1 MVGGNPVI
9 GMLYYIYKAA
19 LNKNMRGQVNM
30 VLHENIR
37 TIRKEKGLTQ
47 EQLAD
52 AMGVSTA
59 SVSKWETGVA
69 APELTVLADLA
80 DYFAVSIDAL
90 MGHEIDRVQLDEKI
104 QEIRKLSL
112 EMQDEAAIEGAEKL
126 LRRYPNEYRVVEVA
140 YRVYYSAFIRTAD
153 KSKMQRAIE
162 LIHRQFDLIGNGDW
176 KKWFELRANLAN
188 CHELLQEWDKAKAY
202 YEESNVAGNNDLSLG
217 RCLTRMGEHDK
228 ALATTSEVI
237 EQLIFQLT
245 TAILQLAEIWQA
257 KEEPEKAK
265 AVLRWGAD
273 LVERGGNLAKT
284 YETVLLAMLISLVS
298 MEEESGEK
306 ELAEEHVRRAIRAE
320 LGKVTVG
327 EQVEFLAS
335 ERKVTILESDFGGN
349 SKVLAWLS
357 GMEDDRL
364 LKVAKEEMGKY

>member
-1 MVGGNPVI
+1 
-9 GMLYYIYKAA
+9 
-19 LNKNMRGQVNM
+19 M

-80 DYFAVSIDAL
+80 DYFEVSIDAL
-90 MGHEIDRVQLDEKI
+90 MGHTIDKVQLEEKI
-104 QEIRKLSL
+104 QEARNLSL
-112 EMQDEAAIEGAEKL
+112 EMQDEAAMEVAERL

-162 LIHRQFDLIGNGDW
+162 LIHRQFDLIGNDDW

-217 RCLTRMGEHDK
+217 RCFARMGEHDK

-245 TAILQLAEIWQA
+245 AAILQLAEIWQA

-273 LVERGGNLAKT
+273 LVERGGSLAKT

-298 MEEESGEK
+298 MEAESGEK
-306 ELAEEHVRRAIRAE
+306 ELAEEYVRRAIRAE
-320 LGKVTVG
+320 LGKVAVG
-327 EQVEFLAS
+327 EQVDFLAS
-335 ERKVTILESDFGGN
+335 EKKVTILESDFGEN
-349 SKVLAWLS
+349 SKVLMWLS
-357 GMEDDRL
+357 TMEDGSL
-364 LKVAKEEMGKY
+364 LQVAKDEMGM

>member
-1 MVGGNPVI
+1 
-9 GMLYYIYKAA
+9 
-19 LNKNMRGQVNM
+19 M

-59 SVSKWETGVA
+59 SVSKLETGVA

-104 QEIRKLSL
+104 QEIRQLSL

-126 LRRYPNEYRVVEVA
+126 LRRYPNEYRVVEIA
-140 YRVYYSAFIRTAD
+140 QRVYYSAFIRTSD

-162 LIHRQFDLIGNGDW
+162 LIHRQFDLIKGDDW

-188 CHELLQEWDKAKAY
+188 CHELLQEWELAKKY
-202 YEESNVAGNNDLSLG
+202 YEESNVAGNKDLSLA
-217 RCLTRMGEHDK
+217 RCRLRMGEHDN

-237 EQLIFQLT
+237 EQLVFKLT
-245 TAILQLAEIWQA
+245 TAIQQLAEGW
-257 KEEPEKAK
+257 KEKGDLKKAK
-265 AVLRWGAD
+265 AVLRWGVD
-273 LVERGGNLAKT
+273 IVERGGILHDTFN
-284 YETVLLAMLISLVS
+284 TVLMFMLVS
-298 MEEESGEK
+298 LMAMEEETGEHT
-306 ELAEEHVRRAIRAE
+306 LAEEYVRRAVRVE
-320 LGKVTVG
+320 MGRNSCE
-327 EQVEFLAS
+327 EQINFLAHDNKITLVES
-335 ERKVTILESDFGGN
+335 EYGDN
-349 SKVLAWLS
+349 SRILAWLS
-357 GMEDDRL
+357 GMEDDHL
-364 LKVAKEEMGKY
+364 LQVAKDEMGKY